1 MIPRSRL
8 KKLKVRGDEREM
20 SRSSAL
26 SYKMSTWSKS
36 ALKSS
41 SSVVISDK
49 SFPTL
54 GSGPSAPPSKK
65 PTLSFAQKVKE
76 KADADAAADAA
87 AAAAKQVELN
97 RAEARRLTE
106 CAEKR
111 QVSLVNTFY
120 KPRTSDEDYAR
131 EDSSPDEM
139 DYETALEYEEHMR
152 YNRRERLRVADYS
165 KDLSSSDDERL
176 DEYDDTV

>member
-1 MIPRSRL
+1 
-8 KKLKVRGDEREM
+8 
-20 SRSSAL
+20 
-26 SYKMSTWSKS
+26 MSTWSKS
-36 ALKSS
+36 ALKLP
-41 SSVVISDK
+41 SVVVTDK

-54 GSGPSAPPSKK
+54 SASGGPPSKK

-120 KPRTSDEDYAR
+120 KPRTSDEDYTR

-165 KDLSSSDDERL
+165 KDLSSEDDERL
-176 DEYDDTV
+176 DEYEDAV